1 MKLFLLCI
9 ITVCLIACGDKS
21 LKENQSTDKHA
32 INNTPLQKLFDD
44 YSLFNYQSAPTWA
57 YILGKDEYAGKW
69 ADNSLNG
76 IELEYK
82 HIQEFIK
89 EAAKIN
95 LDKLNKDEK
104 VYFNLLLNDLNTKK
118 SEYENQIYFFNLTE
132 QYGIHHNIIYTFS
145 SLPAEDK
152 NDLQIII
159 KLLENTDTQLL
170 NVIDILKLGIKK
182 GLTQPKPSMKGVP
195 NQIETITNTSIEDS
209 PFYKPFKSISN
220 INNSAELELQTKA
233 KQLIK
238 NKIYPA
244 FNQLNN
250 FLKKEYIPNCR
261 DKIGLSNLDKGLEK
275 YTFLAKKFTTTDMTP
290 KQIFDKGLSEVERI
304 KKQMLI
310 IKNQTNFK
318 GNLNEFNNYL
328 RTNPKFFYNTKEEL
342 LTGYRDICKRID
354 HGLVKLFKRLP
365 QLPYGVVP
373 VPEYLEKNYTTARY
387 SSGSM
392 ESGKPGEF
400 LANTYDLKSRPK
412 WEMEALSLHEAVP
425 GHHLQLSLAGE
436 IKNQPEF
443 KQFLSYT
450 VYVEGWALYAESLGE
465 DLGLY
470 QDPFSKYG
478 QLTYEMWRAIRLVLD
493 PAIHTMGW
501 SREEAIDFFKE
512 NSAKTLKDIEVEV
525 DRYIGWPGQALAY
538 KIGEIKIQELRSK
551 AELELK
557 ENFYIRDFHDMLLSN
572 GALPLSVLETM
583 VNDWIETTKNS
594 IKIKEKE

>member
-9 ITVCLIACGDKS
+9 AIVSLISCGDTDS
-21 LKENQSTDKHA
+21 IENRKNDNQE
-32 INNTPLQKLFDD
+32 INNPHLQKLFDE
-44 YSLFNYQSAPTWA
+44 YATFYYQSAPTWA

-76 IELEYK
+76 LELEYK
-82 HIQEFIK
+82 NIKDFIYK
-89 EAAKIN
+89 ANKID
-95 LDKLNKDEK
+95 LKKLNKNENI
-104 VYFNLLLNDLNTKK
+104 YFNLLLTDLKTRK
-118 SEYENQIYFFNLTE
+118 SEYENQIYYFNLTE
-132 QYGIHHNIIYTFS
+132 QYGIHHNIVYTFS
-145 SLPAEDK
+145 SLPTEDE
-152 NDLQIII
+152 NDFQIII
-159 KLLENTDTQLL
+159 RLMENTDTQLL

-182 GLTQPKPSMKGVP
+182 GLTQPKPSMTGVP
-195 NQIETITNTSIEDS
+195 NQIETITQTPAEDS
-209 PFYKPFKSISN
+209 PFYKPFKSMGN
-220 INNSAELELQTKA
+220 INNSKKMELQNKA
-233 KQLIK
+233 KNLII

-244 FNQLNN
+244 FNQLKD
-250 FLKKEYIPNCR
+250 FLINEYIPNCR
-261 DKIGLSNLDKGLEK
+261 DKIGISNLDKGLEK
-275 YTFLAKKFTTTDMTP
+275 YTFLANKFTTTDMTP
-290 KQIFDKGLSEVERI
+290 KQIYKKGLSEVERI

-310 IKNQTNFK
+310 IKDQTNFK
-318 GNLNEFNNYL
+318 GTLNEFNNYL

-470 QDPFSKYG
+470 QDPYSKYG

-501 SREEAIDFFKE
+501 SREKAINYFKE

-538 KIGEIKIQELRSK
+538 KIGEIKIQEIRNK
-551 AELELK
+551 AEAELK
-557 ENFYIRDFHDMLLSN
+557 GNFYIRDFHDMLLSN

-583 VNDWIETTKNS
+583 ADDWIETTKNS
-594 IKIKEKE
+594 IKQKEK